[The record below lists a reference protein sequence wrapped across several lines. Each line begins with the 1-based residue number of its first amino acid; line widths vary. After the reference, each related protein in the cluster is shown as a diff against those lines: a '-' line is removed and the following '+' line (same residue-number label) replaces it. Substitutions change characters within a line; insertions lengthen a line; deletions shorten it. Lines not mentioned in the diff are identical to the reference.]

1 MCCFVL
7 ALLAEADFVD
17 ERVAVVHN
25 RHTVVPVPH
34 IELDTPA
41 RTTVRRKLRSG
52 LSAVSVWH
60 SINRTASCA
69 AIGLRRRR
77 AALHG
82 CAALPTAAA
91 LQVTARLAM
100 RCDAM
105 L

>member
-41 RTTVRRKLRSG
+41 RTTVRRSTAAQWPCAYQQDCELYCDWVALPPCSAAWLRCAADGCSTAG
-52 LSAVSVWH
+52 Y
-60 SINRTASCA
+60 RTA
-69 AIGLRRRR
+69 GD
-77 AALHG
+77 
-82 CAALPTAAA
+82 
-91 LQVTARLAM
+91 AM
-100 RCDAM
+100 RCDAT